1 MTDQPP
7 PNCDLDTNGEPST
20 TARSDKGLL
29 LERHTATA
37 FPGLPCLFLDRDG
50 VIVAETHYL
59 HTPDGVQMIP
69 GMAEAIAAAN
79 RAGVAVAVVS
89 NQAGIG
95 RGYYGWDAF
104 ESVQRVIQDHLAA
117 KEAVIDAVAACAY
130 HHEGVGP
137 YAADNHAWRKPRPGM
152 LQGVARLLGIDL
164 RHSYIVGDTVDD
176 LLAGMAAGLPGGALT
191 LTGHGRREAARH
203 REILARWQGEDGF
216 RVQTV
221 ETPSTAIYAWLEG
234 LGRPWTT
241 H

>member
-1 MTDQPP
+1 MSHQPP
-7 PNCDLDTNGEPST
+7 PICDVTTSDEPGT
-20 TARSDKGLL
+20 TDRPDEGLL

-37 FPGLPCLFLDRDG
+37 FSGLPCLFLDRDG
-50 VIVAETHYL
+50 VIVAETRYL
-59 HTPDGVQMIP
+59 HTPDDVQMIP
-69 GMAEAIAAAN
+69 GVAEAIAAAN
-79 RAGVAVAVVS
+79 RAGIAVAIVS

-104 ESVQRVIQDHLAA
+104 ESIQQVIRGHLATE
-117 KEAVIDAVAACAY
+117 EAVIDAVAACAY
-130 HHEGVGP
+130 HHKGVGP

-164 RHSYIVGDTVDD
+164 RRSYIVGDTVDD
-176 LLAGMAAGLPGGALT
+176 LRAGMAAGLPAGALT

-203 REILARWQGEDGF
+203 REMLERWRGEDGF

-221 ETPSTAIYAWLEG
+221 ETPSTAIYAWLQG
-234 LGRPWTT
+234 LGRPRTS